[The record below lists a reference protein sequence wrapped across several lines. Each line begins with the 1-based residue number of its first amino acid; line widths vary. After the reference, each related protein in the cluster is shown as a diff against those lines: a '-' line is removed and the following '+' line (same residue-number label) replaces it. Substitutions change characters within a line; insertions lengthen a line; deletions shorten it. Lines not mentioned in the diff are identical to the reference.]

1 MNGNS
6 LAALCAI
13 TDAYSEKP
21 NPYNASSHHS
31 REVADKPGPAAI
43 VCPAASALNENQM
56 PIRHALMG
64 RNELNT
70 TATIERQE
78 IVSDLQDR
86 KERQT
91 SSYFL
96 TEAELLAHLHEAGHL
111 NKVPAILAYGIYKQW
126 MMRRRSSVMRPDEM
140 LDDSGEMVFYTTA
153 LLLVETMVFA
163 MRVDGRIDSDQYQ
176 SLVDFCQA
184 VFNDRMT
191 GVRGEIDNML
201 TVNLDPES
209 IATKVRFA
217 EESLDIY
224 LLSAVMLDAQHPLGQ
239 AYLELLSASLGI
251 GPTARRELDRRALRM
266 ITVDYDAADSCQLR
280 SAMAG
285 L

>member
-6 LAALCAI
+6 LTALCTSTA
-13 TDAYSEKP
+13 AHSEKP
-21 NPYNASSHHS
+21 HAYKASSHHG
-31 REVADKPGPAAI
+31 REASDKPGAAI
-43 VCPAASALNENQM
+43 ICPAASLAKTSHM

-70 TATIERQE
+70 TATVQRQE
-78 IVSDLQDR
+78 IVSDSQHR
-86 KERQT
+86 AERQV

-96 TEAELLAHLHEAGHL
+96 TEAEILAHLHKAGHL

-126 MMRRRSSVMRPDEM
+126 MMRRRTSLIRPDDM
-140 LDDSGEMVFYTTA
+140 LDETGEMVFYTTA

-184 VFNDRMT
+184 VFNDRMNV
-191 GVRGEIDNML
+191 VRGEIDNML

-239 AYLELLSASLGI
+239 AYLELLSACLGI

-266 ITVDYDAADSCQLR
+266 ITDEVDPADRGLMR
-280 SAMAG
+280 SAMVSY
-285 L
+285 

>member
-13 TDAYSEKP
+13 TDAYTEKS

-31 REVADKPGPAAI
+31 REAADKPGPAAI

-266 ITVDYDAADSCQLR
+266 ITVDYDAADSRQLR
-280 SAMAG
+280 SAMVG